1 MKNIIYVTGNYG
13 KYVSVKEHFEG
24 KNIRIDFYEYDFEEI
39 EINDI
44 EKISRK
50 KVLDAYSILQAPCFV
65 ADTGFYIDN
74 YPNNPG
80 YPGAFVKRS
89 GISSDIEGLL
99 ETMKDETNRSCK
111 FVDCLTFY
119 DGNEFYTFYGVSSG
133 TLAYSKRGDS
143 IKRAKSNLWY
153 VFVPD
158 NCNKTLAEMS
168 DEERKN
174 RNDGHTSATELFAEW
189 YKNTYLKQSVK
200 RLSVTFRLDKSI
212 HQV

>member
-1 MKNIIYVTGNYG
+1 M
-13 KYVSVKEHFEG
+13 
-24 KNIRIDFYEYDFEEI
+24 
-39 EINDI
+39 
-44 EKISRK
+44 
-50 KVLDAYSILQAPCFV
+50 DAYNILQTPCFV

-119 DGNEFYTFYGVSSG
+119 DGNEFYTFYGVSNG
-133 TLAYSKRGDS
+133 TLAYGKRGDS

-158 NCNKTLAEMS
+158 NCDKTLAEMS

-189 YKNTYLKQSVK
+189 YKNIYLKQNVK
-200 RLSVTFRLDKSI
+200 KLSLSGK
-212 HQV
+212 Q